1 MIASSLLDAMELPT
15 AYFDYAS
22 FFIVFFF
29 GLLSTLFLSKFTL
42 KKTENINYI
51 CFFLL
56 LFLVAFTLV
65 LILTDLPEGEVSLNA
80 ISHLSIYFLIAIF
93 AMISYY
99 FFYRINVDYSQALDN
114 QAILLKEEK
123 NKETLEAS
131 QANLENL
138 RKRRH
143 DMKNQYQYMRLLLEN
158 GDKEKLNEFF
168 QRMIE
173 GSDVT
178 FTPSNKKTNS
188 SLWQDKI
195 KGEYPGVSFIFHSN
209 LEKEGEKNLPEY
221 EKVFDFI
228 LQNSSLNKKQEIWL
242 EGDGSSYLLTLS
254 SSSKENKTVSFPD
267 YEIHESCQKDAPS
280 SFLKTFRISQKS
292 NL

>member
-1 MIASSLLDAMELPT
+1 M
-15 AYFDYAS
+15 
-22 FFIVFFF
+22 
-29 GLLSTLFLSKFTL
+29 
-42 KKTENINYI
+42 
-51 CFFLL
+51 
-56 LFLVAFTLV
+56 
-65 LILTDLPEGEVSLNA
+65 NA

-158 GDKEKLNEFF
+158 GDKKKLNEFF

-178 FTPSNKKTNS
+178 FTSSNKKTNS